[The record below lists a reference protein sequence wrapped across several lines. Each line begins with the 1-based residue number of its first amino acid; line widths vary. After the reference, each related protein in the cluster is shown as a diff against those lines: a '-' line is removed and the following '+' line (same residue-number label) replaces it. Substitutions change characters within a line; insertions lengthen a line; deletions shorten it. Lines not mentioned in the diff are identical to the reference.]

1 MDYKMLWESLRK
13 IDGHRIL
20 KPYSAYPKGEYKT
33 IKECMDGIERLY
45 KINRLQDVIDGHDK
59 I

>member
-1 MDYKMLWESLRK
+1 MDHKMLWEALKK

-20 KPYSAYPKGEYKT
+20 KPYSNYPEGEYKT
-33 IKECMDGIERLY
+33 IKECMVGIERLY
-45 KINRLQDVIDGHDK
+45 KINRLQDVLDGLDK

>member
-1 MDYKMLWESLRK
+1 MNYKKLWESFRK

-20 KPYSAYPKGEYKT
+20 KPYSKYPNAEYKT
-33 IKECMDGIERLY
+33 IKECMNGIERLY
-45 KINRLQDVIDGHDK
+45 KIKRLKDVLDGLDK

>member
-1 MDYKMLWESLRK
+1 MDYKMLWEALEK

-20 KPYSAYPKGEYKT
+20 KPYSAYPEGEYKD
-33 IKECMDGIERLY
+33 IKECMNGIKRLY
-45 KINRLQDVIDGHDK
+45 KINRLQDALDGLGK

>member
-1 MDYKMLWESLRK
+1 MLWESLKK

-20 KPYSAYPKGEYKT
+20 KPYSSYPKGEYKT
-33 IKECMDGIERLY
+33 IKECMDGVERLY
-45 KINRLQDVIDGHDK
+45 KIKRLQDVINGLDK